1 MLPAHH
7 RLTRKQ
13 DFVHVY
19 DQGVFVP
26 GTLVNLK
33 VWKIDPAAFPD
44 RGYAPNDFKIGFVV
58 STKIHKHAVKRN
70 RAKRQM
76 REVVRLLMK
85 DNVFSTGY
93 LVVVLAKPQIVG
105 AAYEDIR
112 ASLHQAFMR
121 AHLTTKKI

>member
-1 MLPAHH
+1 MLPSHH

-13 DFVHVY
+13 DFAHVY
-19 DQGVFVP
+19 DHGVFVP

-33 VWKIDPAAFPD
+33 VWKIDPTAFPD
-44 RGYAPNDFKIGFVV
+44 RGYAENDFKIGFVIG
-58 STKIHKHAVKRN
+58 TKIHKHAVKRN

-85 DNVFSTGY
+85 DEAFSTGY
-93 LVVVLAKPQIVG
+93 LVVILAKPQIVG
-105 AAYEDIR
+105 ATYEDIR

-121 AHLTTKKI
+121 AKLMVKKI